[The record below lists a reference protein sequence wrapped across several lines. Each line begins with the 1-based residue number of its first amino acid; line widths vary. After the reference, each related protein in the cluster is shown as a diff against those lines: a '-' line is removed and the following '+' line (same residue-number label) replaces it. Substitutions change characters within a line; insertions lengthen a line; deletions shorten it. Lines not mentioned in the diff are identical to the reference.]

1 MATKRKPA
9 SPPPQKTTIY
19 DDVYRTIVQK
29 LSFLIIPAI
38 NEVFGTHYDMK
49 TDISQLRNEHL
60 ELAGKIITD
69 SIFRIGNLIYH
80 IECQSTPD
88 GTMALRMFEYDFAI
102 ALEEARK
109 AKVPYRVKFPT
120 PAVIYLRPDK
130 RVRDFLALEVEF
142 PDGQAVTYKVPVI
155 NVQEYSLDKI
165 FEKWLWLFIPFYIMR
180 YQKQFD
186 DMEADKSKR
195 QIMLSELD
203 AINAR
208 LADFA
213 KGANILSVYADLMQ
227 LSQQIAD
234 YMLKKQPKTKKE
246 VRKIMGGKLLELHS
260 EKMIKKG
267 KREGLKEGR
276 KEGESRLARLMSL
289 LLKSGKAEEAAA
301 ASESEQLREELY
313 KKYGIA

>member
-9 SPPPQKTTIY
+9 SPPPQKATIY

-109 AKVPYRVKFPT
+109 APAPYRVKFPT
-120 PAVIYLRPDK
+120 SAVIYLRPDRK
-130 RVRDFLALEVEF
+130 ARDFLALEVEF

-155 NVQEYSLDKI
+155 NVQEYSLDEI

-195 QIMLSELD
+195 QSMLSELD
-203 AINAR
+203 EINAR
-208 LADFA
+208 LADSA

-234 YMLKKQPKTKKE
+234 YMLEKQPKTRKE
-246 VRKIMGGKLLELHS
+246 VRKIMGALVMVGIGKIDIRFIEQRLRLENLDYPL
-260 EKMIKKG
+260 MTAPAC
-267 KREGLKEGR
+267 GLF
-276 KEGESRLARLMSL
+276 L
-289 LLKSGKAEEAAA
+289 EEV
-301 ASESEQLREELY
+301 LY
-313 KKYGIA
+313 

>member
-1 MATKRKPA
+1 MAPWPCACLSTILPLPWRKP
-9 SPPPQKTTIY
+9 
-19 DDVYRTIVQK
+19 
-29 LSFLIIPAI
+29 
-38 NEVFGTHYDMK
+38 
-49 TDISQLRNEHL
+49 
-60 ELAGKIITD
+60 
-69 SIFRIGNLIYH
+69 
-80 IECQSTPD
+80 
-88 GTMALRMFEYDFAI
+88 
-102 ALEEARK
+102 RK